1 MLEAARRR
9 GRSRPP
15 LAVVILA
22 AGQGTRMRSATPKIM
37 HRIAGRALVEH
48 VLASAAALKP
58 ERLVVVLAPKMEQV
72 AATVAPAKV
81 AVQHK
86 ARGTADAVSAA
97 MPALDGFN
105 GDVVIAYG
113 DQPLI
118 TAATLRE
125 LRDRLADAG
134 LAVLGFRPA
143 DTAAYGRLILD
154 ESGALA
160 AIREHRDA
168 NADERRIDLC
178 NSGVMAV
185 RGDVLRRLL
194 PRIGSDNAKG
204 EFYLTDLVAL
214 ARAEGIRCAV
224 SEGDEDELHGVNS
237 RSELANAEAIM
248 QRRLREAAMEQGATL
263 LVPEAV
269 YLSFDTKL
277 ARDVIVGPNVF
288 FGTGVSVGEGSEIH
302 SFCHFLE
309 AKVGRNTSIGPFAR
323 LRPGAVIGDGAHIGN
338 FVEIKASTIAPGAKI
353 NHLSYVGDS
362 SVGSGTNIGAGTI
375 TCNYDGFLK
384 HRTKIGRNVFIGSD
398 TALVAP
404 VTVGDGAVIGAGSVV
419 TKDVA
424 KDALVV
430 ARADERHLR
439 GAARRYRAKKMA
451 ELARKNAAKSKP
463 LRAAAAQAKVSKTAR
478 PSHSKKGRPSAAP
491 K

>member
-1 MLEAARRR
+1 
-9 GRSRPP
+9 
-15 LAVVILA
+15 
-22 AGQGTRMRSATPKIM
+22 MRSATPKIM
-37 HRIAGRALVEH
+37 HRIAGRPMVSH
-48 VLASAAALKP
+48 VLASAQALKP
-58 ERLVVVLAPKMEQV
+58 ERLVVVLAPDMERV
-72 AATVAPAKV
+72 AEAVSPATVA
-81 AVQHK
+81 VQRK
-86 ARGTADAVSAA
+86 PRGTADAVTAA
-97 MPALDGFN
+97 MPTLHSFD

-118 TAATLRE
+118 TSATLRR
-125 LRDRLADAG
+125 LRECLADAG
-134 LAVLGFRPA
+134 LAVLGFRPNHA
-143 DTAAYGRLILD
+143 AAYGRLILD
-154 ESGALA
+154 DTGALA

-168 NADERRIDLC
+168 SADERRIGLC

-185 RGDVLRRLL
+185 RGDVLHRLL
-194 PRIGSDNAKG
+194 PKVGSDNAKG
-204 EFYLTDLVAL
+204 EFYLTDLVEL

-224 SEGDEDELHGVNS
+224 AEGDEDELHGVNS
-237 RSELANAEAIM
+237 RAELANAEAIM
-248 QRRLREAAMEQGATL
+248 QRRLRAAAMDGGATL
-263 LVPEAV
+263 LVPDTV
-269 YLSFDTKL
+269 YFSFDTRL
-277 ARDVIVGPNVF
+277 ARDVTVGPNVF

-309 AKVGRNTSIGPFAR
+309 AKVGKNTSIGPFAR

-362 SVGSGTNIGAGTI
+362 SIGSGTNVGAGTI
-375 TCNYDGFLK
+375 TCNYDGFMK

-424 KDALVV
+424 KDALVI
-430 ARADERHLR
+430 ARGEERHFK
-439 GAARRYRAKKMA
+439 GAAKRYRAKKAA
-451 ELARKNAAKSKP
+451 ELATKKTAKKPPGKKP
-463 LRAAAAQAKVSKTAR
+463 LRAAAARAANTKSTAR
-478 PSHSKKGRPSAAP
+478 AGLVGRPRASSKRKAVGVAATRRSG